1 MNIESL
7 INIDNNFLI
16 KDNLSKD
23 VLKKSISF
31 IANQK
36 GVKINKIEEAYKKKI
51 FQKLKLPPKISF
63 DEIHVIVK
71 TNFNHDLKFIDFN
84 KSLIFYEEKSN
95 SGLTLKK
102 INKYNLINIDFFPP
116 TNHENGL
123 ISQKLAKG
131 IFNRPKNLLEF
142 DSDILKN
149 ISEVI
154 SVLSTL
160 NNAKIKISNHIKN
173 FKYSRKEDPLNYK
186 IIEKVHSSLNKY
198 EEENIQTALTHGDF
212 KCEHLYSLN
221 TQLEYVIDWE
231 NVGIRSVFFDLLNFF
246 VPWFVHRSYS
256 YQNIKGFINKF
267 IDNHLP
273 QLNKFIDNKYDL
285 YFLIFAFERYVRI
298 KYHRA
303 SGFNNKDAYKR
314 YNELFKSLII

>member
-1 MNIESL
+1 MNNKSL
-7 INIDNNFLI
+7 INIDNKFLV

-31 IANQK
+31 IASQK
-36 GVKINKIEEAYKKKI
+36 GEKINNIEKAYKKKI
-51 FQKLKLPPKISF
+51 FKKLKLPSKISF
-63 DEIHVIVK
+63 DQIHVIVK
-71 TNFNHDLKFIDFN
+71 TNFNNDLKFIDFN
-84 KSLIFYEEKSN
+84 KSLIFYEEKN
-95 SGLTLKK
+95 NFGLTLKK
-102 INKYNLINIDFFPP
+102 INKYNLININFFPP
-116 TNHENGL
+116 TKRHNGI

-131 IFNRPKNLLEF
+131 IFNRPKNLSGF
-142 DSDILKN
+142 NSDILKN
-149 ISEVI
+149 ISEII
-154 SVLSTL
+154 SVLSTI
-160 NNAKIKISNHIKN
+160 NNAEIKISKYINN

-186 IIEKVHSSLNKY
+186 IIKKLYSSLNKY
-198 EEENIQTALTHGDF
+198 DKENIQTALTHGDF

-256 YQNIKGFINKF
+256 YYNIKDFVKKF

-273 QLNKFIDNKYDL
+273 QLVKFIDNKYDL
-285 YFLIFAFERYVRI
+285 YFSIFAFERYLRI
-298 KYHRA
+298 KYRRA
-303 SGFNNKDAYKR
+303 SRFNNKDAYKR